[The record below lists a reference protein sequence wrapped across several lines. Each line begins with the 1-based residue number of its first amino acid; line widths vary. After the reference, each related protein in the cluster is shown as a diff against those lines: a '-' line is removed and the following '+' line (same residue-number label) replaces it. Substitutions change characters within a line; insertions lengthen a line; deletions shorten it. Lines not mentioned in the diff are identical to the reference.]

1 MTTINQFYRLRCITN
16 LHVGSGETNYG
27 VIDKLIERD
36 ATTGFPCIN
45 STGLK
50 GAIKQKFDHIS
61 PVTLKEVFG
70 SDLKRNSQ
78 TKEQKEKEQEEVK
91 KNKGAKKEDD
101 TQQGSC
107 FFLSA
112 HLLALPLRSD
122 KTPYFLATSPGLING
137 FIGLWEDLHGTPY
150 SNEDE
155 LKKAKDNLFKANDH
169 NGADLGQTGETV
181 TALISDNGLKSALTA
196 LLGTDRPI
204 VILSDEKMIELADDL
219 NLPVIARNSLE
230 DGQSKNLWYEQVLPR
245 ESIMYFPIIWDEDR
259 STDFDLTKGTLQVG
273 GNASVGYG
281 FTQITL
287 LS

>member
-50 GAIKQKFDHIS
+50 GAIKQKFDDVDS
-61 PVTLKEVFG
+61 KLLKIVFG
-70 SDLKRNSQ
+70 SDLKRNTQ
-78 TKEQKEKEQEEVK
+78 PKEDREREQQDAK
-91 KNKGAKKEDD
+91 KNRATKEDD

-107 FFLSA
+107 YFLPA
-112 HLLALPLRSD
+112 HLLALPVRSD
-122 KTPYFLATSPGLING
+122 KTPYFLATSSCLVNG
-137 FIGLWEDLHGTPY
+137 FLRMWQDFIGSGHPL
-150 SNEDE
+150 SAQ
-155 LKKAKDNLFKANDH
+155 LKKIEANQFKATDFSD
-169 NGADLGQTGETV
+169 ADLGQTGKQV
-181 TALISDNGLKSALTA
+181 QGLIQDNDLKAALNA
-196 LLGTDRPI
+196 LLNTDGVPI
-204 VILSDEKMIELADDL
+204 VILSNDKMVELADDL

-245 ESIMYFPIIWDEDR
+245 ESVMYFPIIWDKDR
-259 STDFDLTKGTLQVG
+259 SADFDLTKGTLQVG

-281 FTQITL
+281 FTQITK

>member
-1 MTTINQFYRLRCITN
+1 MTAINQFYRLRCITN

-50 GAIKQKFDHIS
+50 GAIKQKFENVS
-61 PVTLKEVFG
+61 PTILKEVFG
-70 SDLKRNSQ
+70 SDLKRNNQ
-78 TKEQKEKEQEEVK
+78 TKKEREEEQKSLDKG
-91 KNKGAKKEDD
+91 GAKVEDP
-101 TQQGSC
+101 TQQGKC

-112 HLLALPLRSD
+112 QLLALPVRSD
-122 KTPYFLATSPGLING
+122 KIPYFLATSPGLING
-137 FIGLWEDLHGTPY
+137 FIGLWEDLYGTPF
-150 SNEDE
+150 STEDD
-155 LKKAKDNLFKANDH
+155 LKKAGDNLFKANDH
-169 NGADLGQTGETV
+169 IGADLGQTGKTV

-196 LLGTDRPI
+196 LLGTDAPI

-245 ESIMYFPIIWDEDR
+245 ESVMYFPIIWDEDR
-259 STDFDLTKGTLQVG
+259 SAEFDLTKGTLQVG